1 MPFDQ
6 KKTICTLNVHYLI
19 LRDANALVGHSR
31 TTFKRETERY
41 FFAFLPFCF
50 ALLIIE
56 NSPDNGILR
65 I

>member
-6 KKTICTLNVHYLI
+6 KKIICTLNVHYLI
-19 LRDANALVGHSR
+19 LRDANALVVHSR

-41 FFAFLPFCF
+41 FFLPFCF

-56 NSPDNGILR
+56 NSRDNGILR